1 MFTIHILQRK
11 SAFIFKSIQQNNR
24 LAKFHL
30 CGKNWATKSVLLKLS
45 FESFL
50 FLYVDLLINHAF
62 CYLRNL
68 FLLFILKNC
77 MQEIVSQIMT
87 RHVVTIN
94 SSRSALDAALLMKE
108 NRISSLI
115 VQDKDNKSLGII
127 TERDFVKR
135 VCAEDKKSSEVRIS
149 ELMSKIQTFAE
160 PDTPVDVA
168 VQRMINN
175 RIRRL
180 PVMSDG
186 NVVGIIT
193 VTDLAK
199 ELRRLMLTKG
209 IVELID

>member
-1 MFTIHILQRK
+1 
-11 SAFIFKSIQQNNR
+11 
-24 LAKFHL
+24 
-30 CGKNWATKSVLLKLS
+30 
-45 FESFL
+45 
-50 FLYVDLLINHAF
+50 
-62 CYLRNL
+62 
-68 FLLFILKNC
+68 
-77 MQEIVSQIMT
+77 MQEVVSQIMT
-87 RHVVTIN
+87 NQVVTIN
-94 SSRSALDAALLMKE
+94 FARSALDAALLMKE
-108 NRISSLI
+108 KRISSLI
-115 VQDKDNKSLGII
+115 VQDDNNKSLGII

-135 VCAEDKKSSEVRIS
+135 VCAEDKKSSEVKIS

-180 PVMSDG
+180 PVISDG
-186 NVVGIIT
+186 KVVGIIT

>member
-1 MFTIHILQRK
+1 
-11 SAFIFKSIQQNNR
+11 
-24 LAKFHL
+24 
-30 CGKNWATKSVLLKLS
+30 
-45 FESFL
+45 
-50 FLYVDLLINHAF
+50 
-62 CYLRNL
+62 
-68 FLLFILKNC
+68 

-87 RHVVTIN
+87 NQIVTIN
-94 SSRSALDAALLMKE
+94 IAQSALDAALLMKE
-108 NRISSLI
+108 KRISSLI
-115 VQDKDNKSLGII
+115 VQDDNNKSLGII

-135 VCAEDKKSSEVRIS
+135 VCAEDKKSSEVKIS

-175 RIRRL
+175 KIRRL
-180 PVMSDG
+180 PVISEG
-186 NVVGIIT
+186 KVIGIIT

>member
-1 MFTIHILQRK
+1 
-11 SAFIFKSIQQNNR
+11 
-24 LAKFHL
+24 
-30 CGKNWATKSVLLKLS
+30 
-45 FESFL
+45 
-50 FLYVDLLINHAF
+50 
-62 CYLRNL
+62 
-68 FLLFILKNC
+68 

-87 RHVVTIN
+87 NQVVTIN
-94 SSRSALDAALLMKE
+94 FTKSALDAALLMKE
-108 NRISSLI
+108 KRISSLI
-115 VQDKDNKSLGII
+115 VQDDGEKSLGII

-135 VCAEDKKSSEVRIS
+135 VCAEDRKSSDVKIS

-180 PVMSDG
+180 PVISEG
-186 NVVGIIT
+186 KVVGIIT

-199 ELRRLMLTKG
+199 ELRRIMLTKG

>member
-1 MFTIHILQRK
+1 
-11 SAFIFKSIQQNNR
+11 
-24 LAKFHL
+24 
-30 CGKNWATKSVLLKLS
+30 
-45 FESFL
+45 
-50 FLYVDLLINHAF
+50 
-62 CYLRNL
+62 
-68 FLLFILKNC
+68 

-87 RHVVTIN
+87 NQIVTIN
-94 SSRSALDAALLMKE
+94 FTKSALDAALLMKE
-108 NRISSLI
+108 KRISSLI
-115 VQDKDNKSLGII
+115 VQDDDEKSLGII

-135 VCAEDKKSSEVRIS
+135 VCAEDRKSSDVKIS

-180 PVMSDG
+180 PVISEG
-186 NVVGIIT
+186 KVVGIIT

-199 ELRRLMLTKG
+199 ELRRIMLTKG

>member
-1 MFTIHILQRK
+1 
-11 SAFIFKSIQQNNR
+11 
-24 LAKFHL
+24 
-30 CGKNWATKSVLLKLS
+30 
-45 FESFL
+45 
-50 FLYVDLLINHAF
+50 
-62 CYLRNL
+62 
-68 FLLFILKNC
+68 

-87 RHVVTIN
+87 NQIVTIN
-94 SSRSALDAALLMKE
+94 FAQSALDAALLMKE
-108 NRISSLI
+108 KRISSLI
-115 VQDKDNKSLGII
+115 VQDDNNKSLGII

-135 VCAEDKKSSEVRIS
+135 VCAEDKKSSEVKIS

-175 RIRRL
+175 KIRRL
-180 PVMSDG
+180 PVIFEG
-186 NVVGIIT
+186 KVIGIIT

>member
-1 MFTIHILQRK
+1 M
-11 SAFIFKSIQQNNR
+11 
-24 LAKFHL
+24 
-30 CGKNWATKSVLLKLS
+30 
-45 FESFL
+45 
-50 FLYVDLLINHAF
+50 LIVS
-62 CYLRNL
+62 
-68 FLLFILKNC
+68 KTVV
-77 MQEIVSQIMT
+77 QEIVSQIMT

-94 SSRSALDAALLMKE
+94 SNRTALDAALLMKE
-108 NRISSLI
+108 KRISSLI
-115 VQDKDNKSLGII
+115 VQDDENESLGII

-135 VCAEDKKSSEVRIS
+135 VCAQDKKSSDVLIS

-180 PVMSDG
+180 PVISDG
-186 NVVGIIT
+186 HVIGIIT

-199 ELRRLMLTKG
+199 ELRRIMLTKG

>member
-1 MFTIHILQRK
+1 
-11 SAFIFKSIQQNNR
+11 
-24 LAKFHL
+24 
-30 CGKNWATKSVLLKLS
+30 
-45 FESFL
+45 
-50 FLYVDLLINHAF
+50 
-62 CYLRNL
+62 
-68 FLLFILKNC
+68 

-87 RHVVTIN
+87 RHVVTISPN
-94 SSRSALDAALLMKE
+94 RSALDAALLMKE
-108 NRISSLI
+108 NRTSSLI

-135 VCAEDKKSSEVRIS
+135 VCAEDKKSSEVKIS

-160 PDTPVDVA
+160 PETPVDVA

-180 PVMSDG
+180 PVISDG

>member
-1 MFTIHILQRK
+1 M
-11 SAFIFKSIQQNNR
+11 
-24 LAKFHL
+24 
-30 CGKNWATKSVLLKLS
+30 
-45 FESFL
+45 
-50 FLYVDLLINHAF
+50 LIVS
-62 CYLRNL
+62 
-68 FLLFILKNC
+68 KTVV
-77 MQEIVSQIMT
+77 QEIVSQIMT

-94 SSRSALDAALLMKE
+94 SNRSALDAALLMKE
-108 NRISSLI
+108 KRISSLI
-115 VQDKDNKSLGII
+115 VQDDDNKSLGII

-135 VCAEDKKSSEVRIS
+135 VCAQDKKSSEVLIS

-180 PVMSDG
+180 PVISNG
-186 NVVGIIT
+186 HVIGIIT

-199 ELRRLMLTKG
+199 ELRRIMLTKG